1 MKTITVQIK
10 NVYGEQKVY
19 PVCAESE
26 FFTKLAG
33 TKTLTQDK
41 INLIK
46 QMGYIINVQQNVV
59 TL

>member
-1 MKTITVQIK
+1 MRTITVQVK

-19 PVCAESE
+19 PACPESE
-26 FFTKLAG
+26 FFAKLAG

-46 QMGYIINVQQNVV
+46 EAGYAINVQQNVT

>member
-1 MKTITVQIK
+1 MKTITVQLK
-10 NVYGEQKVY
+10 NVYGEQKIY
-19 PVCAESE
+19 PACKESL
-26 FFTKLAG
+26 FFANLAG

-46 QMGYIINVQQNVV
+46 EMGYTISVQQNPI